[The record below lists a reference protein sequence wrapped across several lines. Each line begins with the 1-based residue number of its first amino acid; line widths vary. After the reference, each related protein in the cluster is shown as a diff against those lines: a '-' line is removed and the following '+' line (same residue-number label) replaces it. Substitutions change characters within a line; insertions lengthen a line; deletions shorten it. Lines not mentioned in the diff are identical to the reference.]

1 MKKIMM
7 AALCLTMLFACA
19 RAETCA
25 LCGGDGVCDTC
36 GGNGY
41 LVMQG
46 YNSDEMVK
54 VACTAGCDNGAC
66 PTCDICEVC
75 GGLGYLTMQ
84 AYGSDEM
91 VKVAC
96 TAEDCGAVA
105 NAQSVRKPKMEPKPD
120 PGLPLEEEVAPPGT
134 MLLVSPAEYTDGRVF
149 IDESSSSWKYS
160 TTGTFDM
167 DAYIARLEEEYDIS
181 LKDVSEVG
189 DCIFYD
195 LSYRHLGDG
204 NRYVLSLYTF
214 SGGQKFELNV
224 IKPKAGGIALPEFVG
239 EEPVED
245 RAEDRVEDRVEDRAQ
260 EDSTPT
266 YVIGEGETEFM
277 VIVTEAANMDKKV
290 NVFVNTD
297 KTKLMD
303 ALTELD
309 FIRVE
314 KASWGYY
321 VSSVMD
327 IEATGS
333 GYWGI
338 LEYSGDSFQ
347 DLSTPIQSTTL
358 SGGDVY
364 VFMLH

>member
-1 MKKIMM
+1 MKKTMM

-19 RAETCA
+19 LAETCA

-41 LVMQG
+41 LLMQG
-46 YNSDEMVK
+46 YNSSEMVK

-75 GGLGYLTMQ
+75 SGLGYLTMQ

-96 TAEDCGAVA
+96 TAEDCSAGAK
-105 NAQSVRKPKMEPKPD
+105 AQPAQKLEPQPD
-120 PGLPLEEEVAPPGT
+120 PGMPPEEVAAPPGT

-149 IDESSSSWKYS
+149 LDESSSSWKYS

-214 SGGQKFELNV
+214 SGGEKFELNV
-224 IKPKAGGIALPEFVG
+224 IKPKAGGIALPEFVW
-239 EEPVED
+239 EEPVE
-245 RAEDRVEDRVEDRAQ
+245 EKE

-297 KTKLMD
+297 KTRLMD

-338 LEYSGDSFQ
+338 LEYKGDSFQ
-347 DLSTPIQSTTL
+347 DLSTPIESTVL
-358 SGGDVY
+358 NGGDVY